1 MEPVIA
7 TVTPEMPLS
16 VAFEKTKKL
25 DIEHLPVVAS
35 GRAEGLVGVLNC
47 RAVHRSLSA
56 EVLARQQ
63 KADEACV

>member
-7 TVTPEMPLS
+7 TVMPEMPLS

-25 DIEHLPVVAS
+25 DIEHLPVVAAS
-35 GRAEGLVGVLNC
+35 EDGELVGVLNC
-47 RAVHRSLSA
+47 RAVRRSLSA

>member
-25 DIEHLPVVAS
+25 DVEHLPVVS
-35 GRAEGLVGVLNC
+35 SSRAEGFIGVLNC
-47 RAVHRSLSA
+47 RAVHRSLTA

-63 KADEACV
+63 KADEAWV